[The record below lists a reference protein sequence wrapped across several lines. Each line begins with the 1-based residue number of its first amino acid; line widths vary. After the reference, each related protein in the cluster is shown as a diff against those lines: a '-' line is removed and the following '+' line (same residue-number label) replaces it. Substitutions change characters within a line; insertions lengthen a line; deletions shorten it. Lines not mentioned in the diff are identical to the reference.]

1 MGNQSRLKLGLT
13 STSRF
18 RASNPHCPPATL
30 PIPAVLRCQGRSK
43 TRPQGRSKSRPE
55 ERVEDR
61 GLSGRRASGAKACAP
76 MVKKLIL
83 AVKEGEFPVVGYF
96 AGLPFLLSSSHAQ
109 HSIEEG
115 GADSSR
121 SSVGMVIKCPHA
133 R

>member
-30 PIPAVLRCQGRSK
+30 PIPAVLRC
-43 TRPQGRSKSRPE
+43 QGRSKSRPE

-121 SSVGMVIKCPHA
+121 SS
-133 R
+133 

>member
-1 MGNQSRLKLGLT
+1 MSR
-13 STSRF
+13 
-18 RASNPHCPPATL
+18 H
-30 PIPAVLRCQGRSK
+30 
-43 TRPQGRSKSRPE
+43 
-55 ERVEDR
+55 
-61 GLSGRRASGAKACAP
+61 SGRQQLVVGFSEDFVTELDKRTTQLQDAGVNDDLIVVSRRPFVATRDLCQRQEIPP

-121 SSVGMVIKCPHA
+121 SSVGMVITCPHA

>member
-1 MGNQSRLKLGLT
+1 
-13 STSRF
+13 
-18 RASNPHCPPATL
+18 
-30 PIPAVLRCQGRSK
+30 
-43 TRPQGRSKSRPE
+43 
-55 ERVEDR
+55 
-61 GLSGRRASGAKACAP
+61 

-83 AVKEGEFPVVGYF
+83 AVKEGGVSVMGYF

>member
-1 MGNQSRLKLGLT
+1 
-13 STSRF
+13 
-18 RASNPHCPPATL
+18 
-30 PIPAVLRCQGRSK
+30 
-43 TRPQGRSKSRPE
+43 
-55 ERVEDR
+55 
-61 GLSGRRASGAKACAP
+61 

-96 AGLPFLLSSSHAQ
+96 AGLPFLLSSSHAE

-121 SSVGMVIKCPHA
+121 SSVGMVITCPHA

>member
-1 MGNQSRLKLGLT
+1 MVDAGAYENSKH
-13 STSRF
+13 SP
-18 RASNPHCPPATL
+18 ND
-30 PIPAVLRCQGRSK
+30 VLAARIRS
-43 TRPQGRSKSRPE
+43 
-55 ERVEDR
+55 
-61 GLSGRRASGAKACAP
+61 P

>member
-1 MGNQSRLKLGLT
+1 MEFRPSNCWLSVGCQTKRQWCSLKWT
-13 STSRF
+13 DTPRRRIVS
-18 RASNPHCPPATL
+18 
-30 PIPAVLRCQGRSK
+30 PI
-43 TRPQGRSKSRPE
+43 T
-55 ERVEDR
+55 
-61 GLSGRRASGAKACAP
+61 P

-96 AGLPFLLSSSHAQ
+96 AGLPFLLSSSHAE

-121 SSVGMVIKCPHA
+121 SSVGMVITCPHA